1 MQTAD
6 RTSTLITADKVQ
18 GAPVYNAAGESLG
31 SIDDIVIDRKTGN
44 VAYAVMSFG
53 GFLGFGTRYYPL
65 PWLTLKY
72 DPKLD
77 GYVTSARGRR
87 STFRGPIVVRCFRS
101 LQTRGDPFRR
111 ASHAHLRRRLSDARH
126 LF

>member
-1 MQTAD
+1 MIRASRASHETAD

-18 GAPVYNAAGESLG
+18 GAPIYNTAGESLG

-53 GFLGFGTRYYPL
+53 GFLGFGSRYYPI

-77 GYVTSARGRR
+77 GYVTQLERVQLEGLPAYGRW
-87 STFRGPIVVRCFRS
+87 
-101 LQTRGDPFRR
+101 L
-111 ASHAHLRRRLSDARH
+111 
-126 LF
+126 